1 MRTKSEFAI
10 IFLLLAVFFSGCIGQ
25 STTTGGNGVVI
36 ESFSV
41 LGGTEIQPN
50 TPVPLSLVIR
60 NNANG
65 KAQGVAAELIGIPT
79 DVLLTSGNVVQYVQD
94 LIGPLSVGTTT
105 TKGDSA
111 TIFWT
116 LVAPE
121 KDSDMKYPLSVLV
134 RYNFETQMS
143 MQAKVVTQD
152 YLYRTNEKSEIINQ
166 NFNSGPLSIKAT
178 MPSITSSGGEIPI
191 VLEFNNVGGG
201 SAYTYGTQPTIEN
214 LGRLYFT
221 VSGAYCPGG
230 NDVRL
235 PKGKGSNTVTCKIN
249 TAGIREKQTY
259 SVTVETMYSY
269 ILDSST
275 TITVKGRLPI

>member
-1 MRTKSEFAI
+1 MRKSESVV

-25 STTTGGNGVVI
+25 TTTGGNGVAI

-50 TPVPLSLVIR
+50 TPISLSLVIR
-60 NNANG
+60 NKGDG

-79 DVLLTSGNVVQYVQD
+79 DISLTSGTSVQYVQD
-94 LIGPLSVGTTT
+94 LIGPLTVGTTT
-105 TKGDSA
+105 TEGDSA

-116 LVAPE
+116 LMAPE
-121 KDSDMKYPLSVLV
+121 KDADVKYPLSVVV
-134 RYNFETQMS
+134 RYNYETQFS

-152 YLYRTNEKSEIINQ
+152 YMYRTSEKSEIINQ
-166 NFNSGPLSIKAT
+166 NFNSGPISIKAT

-191 VLEFNNVGGG
+191 VLEFNNVGSG
-201 SAYTYGTQPTIEN
+201 SAYTYGAQPTIEN
-214 LGRLYFT
+214 LGNLYFT
-221 VSGAYCPGG
+221 ITGAYCPGG
-230 NDVRL
+230 SNVRL
-235 PKGKGSNTVTCKIN
+235 PKGKGTNSVTCKIN

-259 SVTVETMYSY
+259 SVTVDTMYSY

-275 TITVKGRLPI
+275 TITVTGRLPI